1 MDGEHTWIELKQDIV
16 VTDDSAER
24 IEAERAIKEGRTP
37 PRSPVKSKA
46 KVPEIKQPEQ
56 DLFADFF
63 WMGTQ
68 IINHLWTE
76 VYTQDPVQR
85 AQDTYLHTNN
95 IDVFWDPVI

>member
-1 MDGEHTWIELKQDIV
+1 MDGEHTLIELKQDIV

-63 WMGTQ
+63 
-68 IINHLWTE
+68 
-76 VYTQDPVQR
+76 
-85 AQDTYLHTNN
+85 
-95 IDVFWDPVI
+95 